1 MEWIIIISHIIPR
14 IMDIFLTTIVVVIF
28 PSPFT
33 TGDDK
38 RSLFNIVGDCRTT
51 QEPLN
56 NFEYAVPLSPPSLAQ
71 SSLYWH
77 LSKHCQT
84 KVDIFFLQLLYC

>member
-1 MEWIIIISHIIPR
+1 MERITIISIIIRR
-14 IMDIFLTTIVVVIF
+14 IMDIFLTTMVVVII

-56 NFEYAVPLSPPSLAQ
+56 NFEYVVSLSFPSLAQ
-71 SSLYWH
+71 SS
-77 LSKHCQT
+77 SKHCQT
-84 KVDIFFLQLLYC
+84 KVDIFFSQLLYC